1 MTGGVKATC
10 RDVLDPAGWI
20 TPPQLLRVHRG
31 HRIVLP
37 SFPSLHRLETEVAV
51 VRVLG
56 ADATETK

>member
-1 MTGGVKATC
+1 MTGGVKATS

-20 TPPQLLRVHRG
+20 TPPQLLRIHRG

-56 ADATETK
+56 ADAAQTE